1 MQMSRFDFQS
11 ATISA
16 TRSWVFCVGVAIRDP
31 LVADTVFRCLRN
43 VYGYVK
49 SRSKLKPL
57 GNPQARKLPGR
68 PNFGGP
74 RDGIMRQL
82 PQLLCFVSYINYE

>member
-1 MQMSRFDFQS
+1 MQMSRFDFQDV
-11 ATISA
+11 TIPLLQIFY
-16 TRSWVFCVGVAIRDP
+16 VFCVAIRDP